1 MTRTIKLNP
10 IEQIADLFTI
20 EEHEDKKVVVSH
32 IKYDETLDDNN
43 SKQITLKGSH
53 DGTLFFTYKI
63 IGEALEPLVNKRL
76 YFREDISE
84 EDLKQLKDIEYT
96 IGDIEVKSEFGEV
109 NLPAG
114 KFHGQTDTVTI
125 PVQCKYVF

>member
-20 EEHEDKKVVVSH
+20 EGHEDKKFVVSH
-32 IKYDETLDDNN
+32 IKYDENLDDN

-63 IGEALEPLVNKRL
+63 ISEALEPLVNKRL
-76 YFREDISE
+76 FFKDDISE
-84 EDLKQLKDIEYT
+84 DELKKLKDIKYT
-96 IGDIEVKSEFGEV
+96 IGNIEVKSEFGEV

-125 PVQCKYVF
+125 PVQCEYIF